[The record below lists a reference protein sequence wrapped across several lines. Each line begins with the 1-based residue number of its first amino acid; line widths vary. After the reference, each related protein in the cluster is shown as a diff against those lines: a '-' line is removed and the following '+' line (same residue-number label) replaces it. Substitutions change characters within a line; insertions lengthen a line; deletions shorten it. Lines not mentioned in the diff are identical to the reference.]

1 MHFRSSAVLLVL
13 AAFCACSSD
22 VTAPTS
28 PIQADGLFIT
38 VVTPGRC
45 LVGGCDPANSDA
57 NTLGLITLE
66 NTSGA
71 PVFVTACGTLPAL
84 GLQELGN
91 GEWQFVGPAV
101 SCVSGP
107 KSIAIAAHD
116 SLRLNQFF
124 APGVWRMTVS
134 VATSQALEP
143 LALSASASFTVH

>member
-1 MHFRSSAVLLVL
+1 MHFRSSMVLVVL
-13 AAFCACSSD
+13 GAFCACSSD
-22 VTAPTS
+22 IAAPTS
-28 PIQADGLFIT
+28 PIPADGLLIT
-38 VVTPGRC
+38 VVAPGRC
-45 LVGGCDPANSDA
+45 LVGGCDPVNSDA

-71 PVFVTACGTLPAL
+71 PVFVSACGTLPAL
-84 GLQELGN
+84 GLQELVN

-101 SCVSGP
+101 ACVSGP

-134 VATSQALEP
+134 VATTQTLEP
-143 LALSASASFTVH
+143 LALGASASFTVR